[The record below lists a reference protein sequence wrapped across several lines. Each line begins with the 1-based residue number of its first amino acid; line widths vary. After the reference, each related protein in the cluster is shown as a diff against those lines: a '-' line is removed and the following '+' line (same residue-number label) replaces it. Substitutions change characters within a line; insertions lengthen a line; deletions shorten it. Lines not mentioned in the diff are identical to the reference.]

1 MAVYLDHNATTPLD
15 PQVVAAMRHALEA
28 LFGNPSSGHA
38 YGEAAAGAVAAA
50 REQVA
55 GLLGCRPGEVTFTSG
70 GTESNNLALIGAV
83 AAARG
88 GDGHLVTSVVEHPS
102 VLEVCRHL
110 ERRWGCAVTY
120 LAVDGEGRV
129 DPDDVARALRPAT
142 VAVSIMHANNETGVL
157 QPIAEIARVVRERG
171 VLLHT
176 DAAQSVGKVAARVDE
191 LGADLLTVAAH
202 KLYGPKGVGALYVR
216 DGVSLDP
223 VLRGAGQEHGL
234 RPGTENVAGIVG
246 LGAACAAAAQAHAGG
261 ETARVAALRDRL
273 WQALRADGW
282 RRNGHPTEVLPNTLN
297 VSADGAD
304 GMELLARAPEVAAS
318 TGSACHTGRTEPSPV
333 LAAMG
338 VPESRALGAVR
349 LSLGR
354 STTPADVDAAAAALV
369 RAAREAP
376 ALPGVRDAIRGR

>member
-15 PQVVAAMRHALEA
+15 PQVVAAMRHSLEA

-38 YGEAAAGAVAAA
+38 YGEAAAAAVAAA

-55 GLLGCRPGEVTFTSG
+55 ALLGCRPGEVTFTSG
-70 GTESNNLALIGAV
+70 GTESNNLALVGAV
-83 AAARG
+83 AAARRG
-88 GDGHLVTSVVEHPS
+88 AGHLVTSVVEHPS

-129 DPDDVARALRPAT
+129 DPDDVGRALTPAT

-157 QPIAEIARVVRERG
+157 QPIAVIARVVREHG

-223 VLRGAGQEHGL
+223 VLRGAGQERGL
-234 RPGTENVAGIVG
+234 RPGTENVAGITG
-246 LGAACAAAAQAHAGG
+246 LGAACAAAAEAHAAG
-261 ETARVAALRDRL
+261 ETDRVAALRDRL

-338 VPESRALGAVR
+338 VPEARALGAVR

-354 STTPADVDAAAAALV
+354 STTEADVDAAAAALV
-369 RAAREAP
+369 GAARAAREGRAVSP
-376 ALPGVRDAIRGR
+376 ALR